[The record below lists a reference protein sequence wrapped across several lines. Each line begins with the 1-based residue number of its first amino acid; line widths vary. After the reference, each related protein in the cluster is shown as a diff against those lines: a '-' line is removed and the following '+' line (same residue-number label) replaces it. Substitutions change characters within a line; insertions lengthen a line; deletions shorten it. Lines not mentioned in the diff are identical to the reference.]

1 MPWKRHEFQFVVG
14 IEFEFLSQTAPISN
28 FLRFGIHFF
37 GNLIGFYE
45 KSNRRGVKQRPQDM
59 VENSG

>member
-37 GNLIGFYE
+37 VNVIGFCE
-45 KSNRRGVKQRPQDM
+45 KSNRRGVEERSQYE